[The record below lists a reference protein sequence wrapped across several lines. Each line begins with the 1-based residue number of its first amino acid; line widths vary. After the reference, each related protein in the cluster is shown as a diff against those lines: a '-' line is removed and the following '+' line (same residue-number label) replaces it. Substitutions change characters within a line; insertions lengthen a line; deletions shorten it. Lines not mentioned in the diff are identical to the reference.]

1 MPETKKKTLL
11 WIALGCTALL
21 LLGIVIGELILLRI
35 RATTAPETTATT
47 TQPTTATTLPPP
59 PENVFDPA
67 DFQYDESGYLACVA
81 APYERGIDVSS
92 YQGQIDWQAVA
103 QSGVT
108 FVIIRAGGRGY
119 GNGELYEDS
128 RAQLNYQGAK
138 EAGLKVGTYFFSQA
152 ISTEEA
158 VQEAEYLL
166 ELTQNWQ
173 LDMPV
178 VYDWEYISPDARTGL
193 VDRQTLTDCMLS
205 FCQRIEQA
213 GHQSMVYF
221 NPTQS
226 RDLFHI
232 EQITDYPFWLAM
244 YSDWMTYPYRI
255 DMWQYTNEGQ
265 VPGIQGNVDI
275 NLYFPYEELE

>member
-1 MPETKKKTLL
+1 MPETKKKTFL
-11 WIALGCTALL
+11 WIILGCTVLL

-35 RATTAPETTATT
+35 RATTAPETTVT

-67 DFQYDESGYLACVA
+67 DFQYDESGYLACMT

-92 YQGQIDWQAVA
+92 FQGEIDWQAVA

-138 EAGLKVGTYFFSQA
+138 DAGLKVGTYFFSQA
-152 ISTEEA
+152 VSTEEA

-166 ELTQNWQ
+166 ELTQTWQ

-178 VYDWEYISPDARTGL
+178 VYDWEYVSPDARTGL
-193 VDRQTLTDCMLS
+193 VDRQTLTDCMLA
-205 FCQRIEQA
+205 FCQQIEQA
-213 GHQSMVYF
+213 GLQSMVYF

>member
-1 MPETKKKTLL
+1 MPVTKKKTLL
-11 WIALGCTALL
+11 WISLGCTVLL
-21 LLGIVIGELILLRI
+21 LLGIVIGELIVLRI
-35 RATTAPETTATT
+35 RATVAPETTVT

-67 DFQYDESGYLACVA
+67 DFQYDENGYLSCMT
-81 APYERGIDVSS
+81 APYERGIDISS
-92 YQGQIDWQAVA
+92 YQGEIDWQAVA

-138 EAGLKVGTYFFSQA
+138 DAGLKVGTYFFSQA
-152 ISTEEA
+152 VSTEEA

-166 ELTQNWQ
+166 GLTQNWQ

-193 VDRQTLTDCMLS
+193 VDRQTLTDCMLA
-205 FCQRIEQA
+205 FCHRIEQA
-213 GHQSMVYF
+213 GLQSMIYF
-221 NPTQS
+221 NPTHS

-232 EQITDYPFWLAM
+232 ERITDYPFWLAM

>member
-1 MPETKKKTLL
+1 MPETKKKTFL
-11 WIALGCTALL
+11 WIILGCTVLL

-35 RATTAPETTATT
+35 RATTAPETTVT

-67 DFQYDESGYLACVA
+67 DFQYDESGYLACMT

-92 YQGQIDWQAVA
+92 FQGEIDWQAVA

-138 EAGLKVGTYFFSQA
+138 DAGLKVGTYFFSQA
-152 ISTEEA
+152 VSTEEA

-166 ELTQNWQ
+166 ELTQTWQ

-178 VYDWEYISPDARTGL
+178 VYDWEYVSPDARTGL
-193 VDRQTLTDCMLS
+193 VDRQTLTDCMLA

-213 GHQSMVYF
+213 GLQSMVYF